1 MTFAVTL
8 SRMVIKYGHPHT
20 LKRVTKGAYDPETGQ
35 AAETVEEEE
44 VTALPLRPG
53 TTQMAGSLIVREK
66 AGVLIPALDDT
77 GSERAAPNTDDR
89 IVDSLTGAES
99 EIGAVD
105 ALIVQG
111 GFIGWTCDLGR

>member
-1 MTFAVTL
+1 MTFATTL
-8 SRMVIKYGHPHT
+8 SRLVIKYGHTHT
-20 LKRVTKGAYDPETGQ
+20 LKRVTKGAYDSNTGTTP
-35 AAETVEEEE
+35 ETVEEEE

-53 TTQMAGSLIVREK
+53 QTQMAGSLIVREK
-66 AGVLIPALDDT
+66 AGVLIPGLDDA

-105 ALIVQG
+105 ALVMQG